1 MSNVV
6 DETINLLNKRTLQE
20 DSKSETVEIGN
31 ARAYV
36 YTQDQLDCYNAI
48 KNRLQGLESNVTAF
62 NIDLMLPDHTYVEFK
77 TADNSGEFVV
87 IFSNEDFGKVLNVQT
102 TFSNQEITYD
112 FLQLAQELYKLKN

>member
-20 DSKSETVEIGN
+20 DSKSQTVEIGN

-36 YTQDQLDCYNAI
+36 YTQDQLDCYNTI

-62 NIDLMLPDHTYVEFK
+62 NIDLMLQDHTYVEFK
-77 TADNSGEFVV
+77 TDDNAGEFVV

-102 TFSNQEITYD
+102 TFSNQEITQD
-112 FLQLAQELYKLKN
+112 FLTLSNELYKLKN

>member
-20 DSKSETVEIGN
+20 DSKSQTVEIGN

-36 YTQDQLDCYNAI
+36 YTEDQMACYNAI
-48 KNRLQGLESNVTAF
+48 KNRLHGLESNVTAF
-62 NIDLMLPDHTYVEFK
+62 NIDLMLQDHTYVEFK
-77 TADNSGEFVV
+77 TDDNAGEFVV

-102 TFSNQEITYD
+102 TFSNQEITQD
-112 FLQLAQELYKLKN
+112 FLTLSNELYKLKN

>member
-20 DSKSETVEIGN
+20 DSKSQTVEIGN

-36 YTQDQLDCYNAI
+36 YTPDQLDCYNAI
-48 KNRLQGLESNVTAF
+48 KNRLKGLESNVTSF
-62 NIDLMLPDHTYVEFK
+62 NIDLMLQDHTYVEFK
-77 TADNSGEFVV
+77 TDDNAGEFVV

-102 TFSNQEITYD
+102 TFSNQEITQD
-112 FLQLAQELYKLKN
+112 FLTLSNELYKLKN

>member
-20 DSKSETVEIGN
+20 DSKSQTVEIGN

-62 NIDLMLPDHTYVEFK
+62 NIDLMLQDHTYVEFK
-77 TADNSGEFVV
+77 TADNAGEFVV

-102 TFSNQEITYD
+102 TFSNQEVTYD

>member
-62 NIDLMLPDHTYVEFK
+62 NIDLMLQDHIYVEFK
-77 TADNSGEFVV
+77 TADNAGEFVV

-102 TFSNQEITYD
+102 TFSNQEVTYD